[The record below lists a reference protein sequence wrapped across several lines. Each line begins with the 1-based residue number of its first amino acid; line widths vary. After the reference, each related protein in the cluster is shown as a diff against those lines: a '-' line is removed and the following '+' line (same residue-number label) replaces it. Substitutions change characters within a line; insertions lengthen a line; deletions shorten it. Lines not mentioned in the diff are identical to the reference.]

1 VPQAEPGGSGAGRSG
16 VVVLVA
22 TPIGNL
28 GDISAR
34 AIETLAA
41 ADVICCEDTRRSRA
55 LLSALGIPGAGRLVS
70 LHEHNESARVPEVL
84 RWVAEGRTVAVVSD
98 AGTPGISDPGALLVA
113 AAAAAGVRV
122 SIVPGPSAIDAALV
136 VSGLATERYCVEGFL
151 PRRGPARRERLGAIG
166 AEQRTTV
173 LLEAP
178 GRLAATLD
186 DLRRACGDR
195 AVVVARELTK
205 LHEEVWRGDLAT
217 AATQFAAREVRGE
230 IVVVVAGAAARG
242 PASDTEVAAAV
253 RARLEGGWKVREAAD
268 EVAAELGVAR
278 RRAYQAALDLRATT
292 D

>member
-1 VPQAEPGGSGAGRSG
+1 VPPTEPGDTVGPRAGA
-16 VVVLVA
+16 VVLVA

-41 ADVICCEDTRRSRA
+41 ADVICCEDTRRTRA

-70 LHEHNESARVPEVL
+70 LHEHNESARTPEVL
-84 RWVAEGRTVAVVSD
+84 RWVKEGRTVAVVSD

-113 AAAAAGVRV
+113 AAAAAGVTV
-122 SIVPGPSAIDAALV
+122 SIVPGPSALDAALV
-136 VSGLATERYCVEGFL
+136 VSGLPTDRYCVEGFL
-151 PRRGPARRERLGAIG
+151 PRRGPGRRERLGAIG
-166 AEQRTTV
+166 ADQRTTV

-186 DLRRACGDR
+186 DLHRACGDR

-205 LHEEVWRGDLAT
+205 LHEEVWRGSLAE
-217 AATQFAAREVRGE
+217 AAAEFAARDVRGE
-230 IVVVVAGAAARG
+230 IVVVLAGAGPAE
-242 PASDTEVAAAV
+242 PASDDEVAAAV
-253 RARLEGGWKVREAAD
+253 RSRLEGGAGVRQAAE

-278 RRAYQAALDLRATT
+278 RRAYQAALDLRGAA